1 MGVATNQT
9 TTVKFAQWSTAHET
23 VSEVDVS
30 EVDLDK
36 FVDVYWQSHDDV
48 EDDNMD
54 F

>member
-23 VSEVDVS
+23 VSEVD
-30 EVDLDK
+30 LDK
-36 FVDVYWQSHDDV
+36 FVDTYWQLHDDV